1 MRSIMSFFSVFRRSV
16 EAFPRVLQPFR
27 NYAQL
32 LRPKKSKYRKMQK
45 NIRAVLPAVPEGPI
59 PKPELKF
66 GDYGMYAL
74 ESIRLTAAQL
84 ESARMTLVKAIGRKG
99 LKVWLRV
106 FPHIPVSRKPLE
118 VRMGKGK
125 GAVDHFVS
133 YVKAGRLLLEYSC
146 PAQNTAKM
154 GFSAAAYKLPIRVAY
169 VEKQQTEIEP
179 KRTDVQL

>member
-1 MRSIMSFFSVFRRSV
+1 MFTIFRRSV
-16 EAFPRVLQPFR
+16 AAFPRVLQPFR
-27 NYAQL
+27 TYAQL
-32 LRPKKSKYRKMQK
+32 LRPKKSKYRKMHK
-45 NIRAVLPAVPEGPI
+45 NIRAVLPTVPEGPI
-59 PKPELKF
+59 TKPELKF
-66 GDYGMYAL
+66 GNYGMYAL
-74 ESIRLTAAQL
+74 ESVRLTAAQL

-133 YVKAGRLLLEYSC
+133 YVKAGKLLFEYSC

-154 GFSAAAYKLPIRVAY
+154 GFTAAAYKLPIRVAY
-169 VEKQQTEIEP
+169 VEKQAVGMEQEHAAV
-179 KRTDVQL
+179 KL

>member
-1 MRSIMSFFSVFRRSV
+1 MSLLTVFRRSV
-16 EAFPRVLQPFR
+16 AALPWLAQPCR
-27 NYAQL
+27 SYAQL
-32 LRPKKSKYRKMQK
+32 LRPKKSKYRKMHK

-66 GDYGMYAL
+66 GNYGMYSL

-133 YVKAGRLLLEYSC
+133 YVKAGKLLFEYSC

-154 GFSAAAYKLPIRVAY
+154 GFTAAAYKLPIRVAY
-169 VEKQQTEIEP
+169 VERQIVEPEP